1 MRKYNFIISTILLI
15 LLISVQ
21 CNNKVSDNNTNT
33 GIEKRANDLLAQ
45 MSLEEKISLLGG
57 YANDGMRSNGIERLG
72 IPKLNMANGPHGL
85 GGIDDATFF
94 GGGVSFGATWN
105 PELLEEVGKAIG
117 AEARF
122 ADKHIMLGPCVNIH
136 RLPIGGRNFESYSED
151 PYLAS
156 QLGVAWIKGVQSMN
170 VAACVKH
177 FAGNEQEFERNG
189 VNIEMD
195 ERTLREIHLPAFK
208 AAVQEANTYTVM
220 SSYNRFRG
228 KFVSE
233 SDYLLNQV
241 LRKDFGFTG
250 FVISDWDATHSCISS
265 ALAGLDLEMPG
276 PPMYFG
282 DSLLLAVNDNK
293 IPEQLIDQKVINILK
308 IMIKLGL
315 LDDQNKMPK
324 GEIGTDYHQM
334 LSRKVTEQSVVL
346 LKNASLPGQDNKL
359 LPLNKEKIKSIAIL
373 GPKAEEASLGGGG
386 SSEVFAKDS
395 ISLIE
400 GLKNKLGND
409 VEITFLNGI
418 NFTTEFPAIES
429 KNLLTEENGKEINGL
444 TGVYFRNVH
453 LQGEPVLTRI
463 DKEVNFNWGQGSP
476 DPKIE
481 KDGFSVRWTGK
492 LEATKDGMY
501 KIGINS
507 NDGSKLFV
515 NGKLFVHN
523 WGNHGAKMRSAP
535 LYMKKGERVDV
546 MIEYFET
553 GNSASMKFEWE
564 LQQKAKYNEDVL
576 KLAKKADLVI
586 IAAGLTKIFECE
598 GFDRASMDLPGAQ
611 NEMIKDVAK
620 VNPNTIVILTNGT
633 PISMMDWIEDVPA
646 VLEAFYPGQEE
657 GNALADILFGDVNP
671 SGKLPVTF
679 PKYYKDS
686 PAYEYYPGENSQLTY
701 SEGIYVGYRYYD
713 TKNVEPLF
721 PFGFGLSYTSFE
733 YSNIKIDKEE
743 ITQNDI
749 LNIELS
755 VKNIGDVN
763 GDEIVQLYIH
773 DLKSKVDRPEK
784 ELKGFKRVSL
794 KAGESKIIQLQID
807 KKALSFYDIE
817 TKSWLA
823 EPGEFEILIGSSSKD
838 IRLKKIFKLVKSK

>member
-1 MRKYNFIISTILLI
+1 MYRYKFTLLFILVLFA
-15 LLISVQ
+15 Q
-21 CNNKVSDNNTNT
+21 CGKENTTDTTNLN
-33 GIEKRANDLLAQ
+33 IEKRASGLLAQ
-45 MSLEEKISLLGG
+45 MTLEEKISLLGG
-57 YANDGMRSNGIERLG
+57 YAMDGMRSNGIERLG

-85 GGIDDATFF
+85 GGIDGATFF
-94 GGGVSFGATWN
+94 GSGVSMGATWN
-105 PELLEEVGKAIG
+105 PELVEEVGKAIG

-156 QLGVAWIKGVQSMN
+156 QMGVAWIKGVQSMK

-195 ERTLREIHLPAFK
+195 ERTLREIYLPAFK
-208 AAVQEANTYTVM
+208 AAVQQANTYTVM

-228 KFVSE
+228 HYASE
-233 SDYLLNQV
+233 NKYLLTDV
-241 LRKDFGFTG
+241 LRNDFGFTG
-250 FVISDWDATHSCISS
+250 FVISDWDATHSCVPS
-265 ALAGLDLEMPG
+265 ALAGLDIEMPG
-276 PPMYFG
+276 PPIYFG
-282 DSLLLAVNDNK
+282 DSLLLAVKDK
-293 IPEQLIDQKVINILK
+293 KVPEQIINQKVTDILK
-308 IMIKLGL
+308 VMIKLGL
-315 LDDQNKMPK
+315 LDDPSKMPK
-324 GEIGTDYHQM
+324 GEIGTDYHKM

-346 LKNASLPGQDNKL
+346 LKNDHKI
-359 LPLNKEKIKSIAIL
+359 LPLNKKNIKTIAVL

-386 SSEVFAKDS
+386 SSEVFASDS
-395 ISLIE
+395 ISLLE
-400 GLKNKLGND
+400 GLKNKLGSD
-409 VEITFLNGI
+409 IKITFLNGI
-418 NFTTEFPAIES
+418 NFTTQFPAIES
-429 KNLLTEENGKEINGL
+429 KNLITEENGKEVNGL
-444 TGVYFRNVH
+444 TGVYFNNVH
-453 LQGEPVLTRI
+453 LQGEPVLTRV
-463 DKEVNFNWGQGSP
+463 DKDVNFDWGQGSP
-476 DPKIE
+476 DPKIV
-481 KDGFSVRWTGK
+481 KDGFSARWTGK
-492 LEATKDGMY
+492 LKATQEGMY

-535 LYMKKGERVDV
+535 LYMKKGETVDV

-564 LQQKAKYNEDVL
+564 LQTKAKYDKKVL
-576 KLAKKADLVI
+576 KIAKNADVVL

-598 GFDRASMDLPGAQ
+598 GFDRESMNLPGAQ
-611 NEMIKDVAK
+611 NQMIKDLAK
-620 VNPNTIVILTNGT
+620 VNPNTIIILTNGT
-633 PISMMDWIEDVPA
+633 PVSMMDWIDDVPA

-657 GNALADILFGDVNP
+657 GNALADILFGNVNP

-686 PAYEYYPGENSQLTY
+686 PAYKYYPGVNSQLTY

-721 PFGFGLSYTSFE
+721 PFGYGLSYTNFA
-733 YSNIKIDKEE
+733 YSGLKIDKEK
-743 ITQNDI
+743 ISPKDV
-749 LNIELS
+749 LNIELM
-755 VKNIGDVN
+755 VKNTGNVP

-773 DLKSKVDRPEK
+773 DAKSKVDRPKK
-784 ELKGFKRVSL
+784 ELKGFKRISL
-794 KAGESKIIQLQID
+794 KAGESKKVKLKID
-807 KKALSFYDIE
+807 KTALSFYDVE
-817 TKSWLA
+817 TKSWMA

-838 IRLKKIFKLVKSK
+838 IRLKKTFMLIE

>member
-1 MRKYNFIISTILLI
+1 MQKNIFIISTILLV

-21 CNNKVSDNNTNT
+21 CNNKVSDNNTDS

-57 YANDGMRSNGIERLG
+57 YAKDGMRSNGIERLG

-117 AEARF
+117 AEARA

-156 QLGVAWIKGVQSMN
+156 QMAVAWIKGVQSMN

-228 KFVSE
+228 KFASE
-233 SDYLLNQV
+233 NKYLLTDV
-241 LRKDFGFTG
+241 LRNDFGFTG
-250 FVISDWDATHSCISS
+250 FVISDWDATHSCVPS

-282 DSLLLAVNDNK
+282 DSLLLAVKDK
-293 IPEQLIDQKVINILK
+293 KLPVQVIDQKVINILK
-308 IMIKLGL
+308 VMIKIGL
-315 LDDQNKMPK
+315 LDDQSKMPK

-346 LKNASLPGQDNKL
+346 LKNDNKL
-359 LPLNKEKIKSIAIL
+359 LPLSKEKIKSIAIL

-429 KNLLTEENGKEINGL
+429 KNLITEKNGKTISGL
-444 TGVYFRNVH
+444 TGVYFNNVH

-463 DKEVNFNWGQGSP
+463 DKDVNFDWGQGSP
-476 DPKIE
+476 DPKIV

-492 LEATKDGMY
+492 LKADKEGMY

-507 NDGSKLFV
+507 NDGSKLYV

-535 LYMKKGERVDV
+535 LYMKKGETVDV

-564 LQQKAKYNEDVL
+564 LQTKAKYNKEVL
-576 KLAKKADLVI
+576 KIAKKSDVVI

-611 NEMIKDVAK
+611 NQMIKDVSE
-620 VNPNTIVILTNGT
+620 VNPNTIIILTNGT
-633 PISMMDWIEDVPA
+633 PVSMMEWIDDVPA

-657 GNALADILFGDVNP
+657 GSALADILFGDVNP

-686 PAYEYYPGENSQLTY
+686 PAYNYYPGVNSQLTY

-721 PFGFGLSYTSFE
+721 PFGFGLSYTNFE
-733 YSNIKIDKEE
+733 YSGLKIDKEKM
-743 ITQNDI
+743 TTNDV
-749 LNIELS
+749 LNIELT
-755 VKNIGDVN
+755 VKNIGKVA
-763 GDEIVQLYIH
+763 GDEIVQLYVH
-773 DLKSKVDRPEK
+773 DAKSKVDRPQK
-784 ELKGFKRVSL
+784 ELKGFKRISL
-794 KAGESKIIQLQID
+794 KAGESKIVHLQID
-807 KKALSFYDIE
+807 KKALSFYDVE
-817 TKSWLA
+817 TKAWMA
-823 EPGEFEILIGSSSKD
+823 EPGEFEILIGSSSRD
-838 IRLKKIFKLVKSK
+838 IKLKKSFMLIK